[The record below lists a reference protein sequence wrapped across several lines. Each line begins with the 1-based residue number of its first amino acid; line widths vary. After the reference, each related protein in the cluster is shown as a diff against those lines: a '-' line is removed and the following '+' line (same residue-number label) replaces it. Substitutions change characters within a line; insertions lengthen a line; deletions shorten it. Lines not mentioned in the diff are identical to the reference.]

1 VCTSPLVQTLI
12 GGGLAI
18 LGGLLVALYQ
28 SSHTRRLAIQ
38 LRAEERE
45 EEGLLRLGAIVGE
58 GKSQMSPHLWN
69 FEHDPNSVSTDQAAA
84 EAERMRSQLW
94 EVWQQELAWK
104 IRDKAVGEAVA
115 DLLTQLGGAAG
126 GGSATQDELQRAVD
140 ASNALAKAI
149 KTVLDQ
155 D

>member
-1 VCTSPLVQTLI
+1 
-12 GGGLAI
+12 
-18 LGGLLVALYQ
+18 
-28 SSHTRRLAIQ
+28 
-38 LRAEERE
+38 
-45 EEGLLRLGAIVGE
+45 
-58 GKSQMSPHLWN
+58 
-69 FEHDPNSVSTDQAAA
+69 VSTDQAAA

-140 ASNALAKAI
+140 ASNALSKAI
-149 KTVLDQ
+149 KTILDQ

>member
-69 FEHDPNSVSTDQAAA
+69 FEHDP
-84 EAERMRSQLW
+84 
-94 EVWQQELAWK
+94 
-104 IRDKAVGEAVA
+104 
-115 DLLTQLGGAAG
+115 
-126 GGSATQDELQRAVD
+126 
-140 ASNALAKAI
+140 
-149 KTVLDQ
+149 TV
-155 D
+155 